1 MYTQKK
7 TKTTTIEIK
16 TQAAHMAKT
25 EMELLLELQPQDG
38 GVLHAPTQ
46 LSLSTFKL
54 SNGALQAS
62 EELRNTTATLS
73 WRACLGT

>member
-38 GVLHAPTQ
+38 GVFSRAN
-46 LSLSTFKL
+46 STFTVDI
-54 SNGALQAS
+54 QTV
-62 EELRNTTATLS
+62 E
-73 WRACLGT
+73 WRASS